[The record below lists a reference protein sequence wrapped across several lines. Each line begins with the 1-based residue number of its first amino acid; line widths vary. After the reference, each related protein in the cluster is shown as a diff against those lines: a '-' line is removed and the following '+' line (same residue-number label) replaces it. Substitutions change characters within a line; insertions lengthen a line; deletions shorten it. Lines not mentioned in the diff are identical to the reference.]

1 VQQIIDR
8 LELQVGSFQE
18 SFNIL
23 SNAKTLEDMAKK
35 FFHILRGNL
44 LVIDANIFY
53 KNKNNNEWRGIYFK
67 NENAVKCDELLN
79 QKNELSIHYLKHPV
93 FQVCIHQ
100 PLIDKSAF
108 GILLGK
114 KLDNS
119 AFNELDKITLQFFLQ
134 QLDSAYQY
142 YVSRQKEKQLIF
154 SLNHRVLQLNS
165 LIETGYEIAKLQE
178 GSTLLNLA
186 LERVLALTNASKAML
201 RVKDGRAVTKK
212 IYFPG
217 TFKSKEIEHSAY
229 MISTGFKFLNQR
241 YTFYLF
247 EKESRSGIIKFDDTD
262 QLLLDAFARQVNIS
276 LENHYLYEQSLEK
289 ERVEQEISVAGTIQN
304 KLIPEI
310 LPTIDGYDLAGV
322 NIPTKY
328 VGGDYYDCIPLKDGR
343 FALIIA
349 DVSGK
354 GIPAAL
360 LVSTFQASLH
370 AYLDSPFELPELVQK
385 LNLVIYN
392 AATMDKYI
400 TAFFAI
406 LDPKSG
412 EMETVS
418 AGHNP
423 IYLIRSHN
431 KIEELATGGIPLGML
446 GLPFPYTSQKTVLNP
461 GEQLLLY
468 TDGVTEAMNLQEE
481 EYDDVIG
488 LTSFIKG
495 HSSDKAQIFIDD
507 LHSDLNLFTGE
518 TPQSDDITAFY
529 IIRNE

>member
-1 VQQIIDR
+1 MQKIFDR
-8 LELQVGSFQE
+8 LELQAGSFQE

-23 SNAKTLEDMAKK
+23 SNAKTLEDLAKK

-44 LVIDANIFY
+44 LVIDANIFF
-53 KNKNNNEWRGIYFK
+53 KKKGSIAWRIIYSK
-67 NENAVKCDELLN
+67 NEEAVKCDELLY
-79 QKNELSIHYLKHPV
+79 QKDEFSIQFLKHPV
-93 FQVCIHQ
+93 FQVCINQ
-100 PLIDKSAF
+100 PLIDTSTF
-108 GILLGK
+108 GILIGK

-134 QLDSAYQY
+134 QLDSAYQF
-142 YVSRQKEKQLIF
+142 YVSRLKEKQLIF

-201 RVKDGRAVTKK
+201 RIKERRNVTQK
-212 IYFPG
+212 IYFPRP
-217 TFKSKEIEHSAY
+217 FKTKQLGQSSFA
-229 MISTGFKFLNQR
+229 ISTSFKFLNQT
-241 YTFYLF
+241 YAFYLF
-247 EKESRSGIIKFDDTD
+247 EKESRDGIIQFDDTD
-262 QLLLDAFARQVNIS
+262 QLLLDAFARQVNVS

-289 ERVEQEISVAGTIQN
+289 ERVEKEISVAGTIQN

-310 LPTIDGYDLAGV
+310 LPAIDGYDLAGI

-328 VGGDYYDCIPLKDGR
+328 VGGDYYDCIPLEDGR

-370 AYLDSPFELPELVQK
+370 AYLDSSFNLPDLVQK

-392 AATMDKYI
+392 TATMDKYI

-406 LDPKSG
+406 LNPKSG
-412 EMETVS
+412 ELETVS

-423 IYLIRSHN
+423 IYLIRAHKN
-431 KIEELATGGIPLGML
+431 VEELAIGGIPLGMV
-446 GLPFPYTSQKTVLNP
+446 GLPFPYTSQKTILNP
-461 GEQLLLY
+461 GDQLLLY
-468 TDGVTEAMNLQEE
+468 TDGVTETMNEDEQ
-481 EYDDVIG
+481 EYDDIIG
-488 LTSFIKG
+488 LKTFIQKHTSDNAATFIK
-495 HSSDKAQIFIDD
+495 D
-507 LHSDLNLFTGE
+507 LHTDLNQFAGD